1 MTTVALYARVSS
13 ERQINEDTVSP
24 GLENFRECHTPE
36 VRFISKLYPT
46 QFAGKIKMADLPQ
59 TKKKLPKSTFYHQK
73 ILYAAIFWQTEHFLS
88 NSSIK

>member
-1 MTTVALYARVSS
+1 MHNK
-13 ERQINEDTVSP
+13 INEDTVSP

-59 TKKKLPKSTFYHQK
+59 TKKKLPKK
-73 ILYAAIFWQTEHFLS
+73 VAAIAD
-88 NSSIK
+88 